1 MWERKTVVR
10 RQLGC
15 LSSNLADVLAA
26 SNAVRR
32 LDRKDEP
39 GAWRVAYAL
48 TEINESA
55 ANLMKELMPKLAKAT
70 DGASVDA
77 ALNEIGEQLRH
88 VLYHVK
94 DSGFFD
100 YL

>member
-10 RQLGC
+10 RQPGR
-15 LSSNLADVLAA
+15 LSSKLADVLAA

-55 ANLMKELMPKLAKAT
+55 ANLREELMPKLAKAP
-70 DGASVDA
+70 DVANVDA
-77 ALNEIGEQLRH
+77 ALNDIAVQLRH
-88 VLYHVK
+88 VLYHLN
-94 DSGFFD
+94 DSGFF
-100 YL
+100 